1 VARHAYPSLDN
12 PGRRG
17 RPGRGP
23 CSTGL
28 SPRLAEELRKR
39 TAPDRGNV
47 WKMLMWSPGMAEPFI
62 DFNDAVR
69 YKTSLSHSLRE
80 LIILRVGHL
89 CEAAYEIHHHT
100 RISREIGMSEELI
113 AAPKVGASARGL
125 DATQRLALSL
135 TDDLVKERRASDG
148 NLAHAIKVFGESGLN
163 EIILLVGCYV
173 LACMQLRPS
182 CRAACSTTNE
192 PAAGS
197 MTRSPGTVT
206 APIKRVMS
214 PIGLACG

>member
-12 PGRRG
+12 
-17 RPGRGP
+17 
-23 CSTGL
+23 L

-39 TAPDRGNV
+39 IAPDRGNV

-69 YKTSLSHSLRE
+69 YKISLSDSLRE

-89 CEAAYEIHHHT
+89 CEAAYEIHRHT

-113 AAPKVGASARGL
+113 AAPKVGASAPGL

-135 TDDLVKERRASDG
+135 TDDLVKERRASDV
-148 NLAHAIKVFGESGLN
+148 NLAQAIKVFGESGLN
-163 EIILLVGCYV
+163 EIIMLVGCYV
-173 LACMQLRPS
+173 LACMLLRTWGVDIEQPK
-182 CRAACSTTNE
+182 A
-192 PAAGS
+192 
-197 MTRSPGTVT
+197 
-206 APIKRVMS
+206 
-214 PIGLACG
+214 